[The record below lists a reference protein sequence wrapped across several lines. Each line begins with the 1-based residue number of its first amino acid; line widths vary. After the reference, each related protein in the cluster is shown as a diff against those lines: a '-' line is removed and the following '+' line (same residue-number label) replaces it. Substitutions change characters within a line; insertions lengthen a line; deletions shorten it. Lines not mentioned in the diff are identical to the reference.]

1 LALDYVL
8 NTLALQDAR
17 KCQVVEMKFFGGLST
32 DEIAHSLQVSPDTV
46 LRDWK
51 LAKLWL
57 LREMEANETAE
68 QASGA
73 GEAPGYGRASGFRA
87 PQTDRRDRDRCARS
101 DGAATLGSSRKV
113 DRVFRRAGAG
123 QGWCGYECRRRH
135 PAVHAAVGWRS
146 GTAAP
151 FLLDR
156 R

>member
-113 DRVFRRAGAG
+113 DRVFRRDR
-123 QGWCGYECRRRH
+123 CGSRVVWLRMQAKTSSSSRRCGL
-135 PAVHAAVGWRS
+135 A
-146 GTAAP
+146 
-151 FLLDR
+151 
-156 R
+156 